1 MKKLLPLLFLCF
13 TFICNAQDVNMQN
26 GSSSQ
31 CTGMFYDSG
40 GPSGAPQSNEN
51 LIYTFCPDFAEGA
64 IQFDFTFFQLT
75 ALQLFLLHREQSSF
89 FLLSCYNHGRIL
101 IYGSIHVQH

>member
-1 MKKLLPLLFLCF
+1 
-13 TFICNAQDVNMQN
+13 MQN

-64 IQFDFTFFQLT
+64 IQFDFTFFQTQQNVDIMTIYDGDDTT
-75 ALQLFLLHREQSSF
+75 APV
-89 FLLSCYNHGRIL
+89 I
-101 IYGSIHVQH
+101 